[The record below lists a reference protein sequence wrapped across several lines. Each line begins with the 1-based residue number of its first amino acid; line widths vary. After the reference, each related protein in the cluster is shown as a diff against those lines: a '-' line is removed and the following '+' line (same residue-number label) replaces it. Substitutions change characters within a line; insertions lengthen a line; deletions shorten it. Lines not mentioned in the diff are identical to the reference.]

1 MITHAL
7 ICRCVR
13 AHVVPAEAIPA
24 AQAELEKAGVT
35 CRVVDD
41 LCELAA
47 HKDPALKSFAQ
58 QDGGLVLACQ
68 PRAIRWLMSAAGA
81 PVDAARTELRHLQS
95 ADAAQCLHGLTL
107 SSNTAGIDP
116 AASSPLSTSPPETHS
131 PPSEI
136 STPSA
141 WHAWYPVIDFDRCT
155 HCLQCLSFCLFG
167 VFGLSAEKRL
177 RVENPEGCKPNC
189 PACARVCPEAA
200 IVFPKCAV
208 AAMNGSD
215 MTEASG
221 NSGPAK
227 VNISALLGGN
237 LYERLQERNRQC
249 QARFSKDRDPQIA
262 LAERRQYLAEL
273 ARDIPPEVLN
283 ALPSMDEMR
292 QRAAAAQA
300 RASQALNDRK
310 PD

>member
-1 MITHAL
+1 LITHVL

-13 AHVVPAEAIPA
+13 AHVVSPEAAAA
-24 AQAELEKAGVT
+24 AQSELGKTGVS
-35 CRVVDD
+35 CQVVDD
-41 LCELAA
+41 VCELAA
-47 HKDPALKSFAQ
+47 HQDAGLKSFAQ
-58 QDGGLVLACQ
+58 RDGGLILACQ
-68 PRAIRWLMSAAGA
+68 PRALRWLMSAAGA
-81 PVDAARTELRHLQS
+81 PINPARTELRHLHS
-95 ADAAQCLHGLTL
+95 TDAAQCLQGLTL
-107 SSNTAGIDP
+107 GSVTGGINP
-116 AASSPLSTSPPETHS
+116 SAASLITAQSAETSEPQGAT
-131 PPSEI
+131 
-136 STPSA
+136 STPAA

-177 RVENPEGCKPNC
+177 QVENPEGCKPNC

-200 IVFPKCAV
+200 IVFPKCSV

-215 MTEASG
+215 LPVTTS
-221 NSGPAK
+221 NSAPAK

-273 ARDIPPEVLN
+273 AKDIPPEVLN

-300 RASQALNDRK
+300 RASIALNDRK